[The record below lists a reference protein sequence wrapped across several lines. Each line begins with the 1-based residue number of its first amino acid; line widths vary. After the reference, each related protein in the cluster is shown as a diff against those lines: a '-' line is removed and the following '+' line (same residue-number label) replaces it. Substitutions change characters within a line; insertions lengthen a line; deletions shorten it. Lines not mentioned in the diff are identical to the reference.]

1 MATVID
7 SSAGRVWRALTDPA
21 ELVGWDAGMLAPAG
35 SMTSYPFAGQH
46 ACWRYQIGSVQLVM
60 HDRPLEIDPQ
70 RRLRSRLNVGSM
82 RYERTFNLQPEPP
95 EQTRLSMR
103 LIAPNSIP
111 LLGEVIDRF
120 DVRSMATER
129 VDETLRAVQ
138 KWCEGNP

>member
-1 MATVID
+1 
-7 SSAGRVWRALTDPA
+7 
-21 ELVGWDAGMLAPAG
+21 
-35 SMTSYPFAGQH
+35 
-46 ACWRYQIGSVQLVM
+46 M

-82 RYERTFNLQPEPP
+82 RYERTFNLQPESPD
-95 EQTRLSMR
+95 QTRLSMR